1 MFKTLTYK
9 RKNQLLIAGMIVTFL
24 LVYVFAIKKT
34 IAAYSDYSQAKTK
47 VELAENAP
55 VIAAALQKQLMQIDA
70 RIGSSDTTHQKTGEP
85 LLELVTNYCQDH
97 QAVLREFPQTIATV
111 QGDMIVETNRFMV
124 EGSFSTLINLVYVL
138 EQKNKLGKITSVKY
152 ALQKDFK
159 TKEMLLTATVFLQN
173 VKKKNHEK

>member
-9 RKNQLLIAGMIVTFL
+9 RKNQLLIAGMIGTFL

-34 IAAYSDYSQAKTK
+34 ITAYTDYSSAKVK

-55 VIAAALQKQLMQIDA
+55 AIAAQLQKQLMQIDA
-70 RIGSSDTTHQKTGEP
+70 KIGSTDTTKQKAGEP

-97 QAVLREFPQTIATV
+97 QAVLREFPQTTATA
-111 QGDMIVETNRFMV
+111 QGDMIVETNRFV
-124 EGSFSTLINLVYVL
+124 IEGNFATLINLVYIL
-138 EQKNKLGKITSVKY
+138 EQKNKLGKIASVKY

-159 TKEMLLTATVFLQN
+159 SKEMLLTATVFLQN
-173 VKKKNHEK
+173 VKKGNHEK